1 MKKTTEYSWKA
12 GFVAGFFV
20 LAIFCI
26 FGWIG
31 VAIGTHMQKCK
42 HPGCDE
48 VHMEGSK
55 YCASHMSSDE
65 WKQWRQSHCS
75 SRSTSHTATTSTS
88 VYYPSGSRTEESTH
102 SGSNGNTTRRTNSS
116 YSNTT
121 NRTSSYD
128 SYDDGYDD
136 VYMDDDYDDYR
147 YEHDAYYR
155 DGVDD
160 AIDEMEDDW

>member
-31 VAIGTHMQKCK
+31 AAIETHMQECK
-42 HPGCDE
+42 HPGCDR

-121 NRTSSYD
+121 EPAAMIPMMMAMTMFIWMMIMMTTGMSMMMIT
-128 SYDDGYDD
+128 GM
-136 VYMDDDYDDYR
+136 V
-147 YEHDAYYR
+147 
-155 DGVDD
+155 
-160 AIDEMEDDW
+160 

>member
-1 MKKTTEYSWKA
+1 MKRTTKYSWKA
-12 GFVAGFFV
+12 GFVAGFFA

-31 VAIGTHMQKCK
+31 AAIETHMQECK

-75 SRSTSHTATTSTS
+75 SRSTSHTAL
-88 VYYPSGSRTEESTH
+88 VQVCIIRVEAEQRRVRIPVRTEIRREERTVPIVIPRIEPAAMIPMMMAMTMFIWMMIMM
-102 SGSNGNTTRRTNSS
+102 TTGMSMMMIT
-116 YSNTT
+116 
-121 NRTSSYD
+121 
-128 SYDDGYDD
+128 GM
-136 VYMDDDYDDYR
+136 V
-147 YEHDAYYR
+147 
-155 DGVDD
+155 
-160 AIDEMEDDW
+160 

>member
-1 MKKTTEYSWKA
+1 MKKTTKYSWKA

-31 VAIGTHMQKCK
+31 AAIETHMQECK
-42 HPGCDE
+42 HPGCDR

-121 NRTSSYD
+121 EPAAMIPMMMAMTMFIWMMIMMTTGMSMMMIT
-128 SYDDGYDD
+128 GM
-136 VYMDDDYDDYR
+136 V
-147 YEHDAYYR
+147 
-155 DGVDD
+155 
-160 AIDEMEDDW
+160 